1 MWKLFA
7 RLGRDGSEDPMAST
21 TTEGRGEHRSHAALT
36 SDSQSQGTL
45 SDPQPGSRFGL
56 TGSKRNRRTSNR
68 FRAIRDQLWMG
79 WWEDEEF
86 VLLGA
91 QLVNISEGGV
101 LVSLDQA
108 PLEGRVVWMR
118 LNEVPANE
126 SACAKVLEA
135 RWVTLRQ
142 RYLVRL
148 RFERRCPTTFY
159 ESAVFGT

>member
-21 TTEGRGEHRSHAALT
+21 TTQDLGKHSPYAALT
-36 SDSQSQGTL
+36 PDSLSQSTL
-45 SDPQPGSRFGL
+45 SDSHPGNRFGL
-56 TGSKRNRRTSNR
+56 SGSKRNRRTSNR

-79 WWEDEEF
+79 WWEEEEF

-159 ESAVFGT
+159 ETAIFGS